1 MEQENV
7 RRISEEI
14 ERGVLAPYASLA
26 AASRGRRHP
35 EEPDEYRTAFQRD
48 RDRILYSTAF
58 RRLQY
63 KTQVYVIHEGDAYR
77 TRLTHTLEVMQHAR
91 TLARVLRANEDLTEA
106 IALGHDLGHAPF
118 GHGGEEELNR
128 LLAAEGGFEHNRQ
141 SLRLVD
147 LLERRYPAFPGL
159 NLSFEVREGLARH
172 ATIYDQPALP
182 AEFAATPYPGLECQI
197 VNLADQLAFCAH
209 DLDDALRSGLLTLE
223 NLQEAGLDLTAPILA
238 GLDASQPLELRRRL
252 LARGLIDRLTRSV
265 IRESRRRLAE
275 SAVDSPAAGRT
286 HHEPLVSLAP
296 AEAAGLH
303 ALNDFLLRLVY
314 HHPSVL
320 VMVAKGQAVLRDLFA
335 RFLADRRLLPRSTQ
349 ARIAGTRESPARII
363 GDYLAGMTDRHAV
376 LVYQRMVDP
385 GTPVGMGL
393 GE

>member
-7 RRISEEI
+7 RRISEDI
-14 ERGVLAPYASLA
+14 ERQVLAPYASLS
-26 AASRGRRHP
+26 AASRGRRHS

-128 LLAAEGGFEHNRQ
+128 LLAAQGGFEHNRQ

-147 LLERRYPAFPGL
+147 LLERRYQAFPGL

-172 ATIYDQPALP
+172 ATVYDQPAL
-182 AEFAATPYPGLECQI
+182 AEEFAATPYPALECQI
-197 VNLADQLAFCAH
+197 VNVADQLAFCAH

-223 NLQEAGLDLTAPILA
+223 NLQEAGLRP
-238 GLDASQPLELRRRL
+238 
-252 LARGLIDRLTRSV
+252 RG
-265 IRESRRRLAE
+265 A
-275 SAVDSPAAGRT
+275 DSGGP
-286 HHEPLVSLAP
+286 
-296 AEAAGLH
+296 
-303 ALNDFLLRLVY
+303 
-314 HHPSVL
+314 
-320 VMVAKGQAVLRDLFA
+320 
-335 RFLADRRLLPRSTQ
+335 
-349 ARIAGTRESPARII
+349 
-363 GDYLAGMTDRHAV
+363 
-376 LVYQRMVDP
+376 
-385 GTPVGMGL
+385 
-393 GE
+393 